1 MITKLE
7 LELQQIIE
15 KKLKEGGG
23 YSNLSVKQD
32 RHRSRGPKDISK
44 AGKDRKRSN
53 SKRRGSQDHSGD
65 DRSRSGSA
73 ENRHKRKSRKNSGDD
88 LRMVEE
94 KTKSRSCLSHSGDEE
109 FDESLYVDV
118 PIEAFL
124 LKKNFDYIL
133 IDKDDIL
140 QYTGKSET
148 KINQLLKVP
157 YHGTLQLA
165 SYLVAQMFADSRFDI
180 DSDEE
185 SIIINED
192 IFISKPKGEN
202 VLLFRWVASQKNDII
217 ADCLAYMFSQFP
229 DDAKFDIF
237 NIDPAK
243 SSKEIDSDILQKKVI
258 KRILKTFHGYVYRI
272 DRQYLHFREGHS
284 EFTVNLKTGK
294 VESRDEALAGRV
306 LGIISNLF

>member
-1 MITKLE
+1 MISKLE
-7 LELQQIIE
+7 VELQQIIE

-23 YSNLSVKQD
+23 IANLSFRYD
-32 RHRSRGPKDISK
+32 NSRPRTGRDHSK
-44 AGKDRKRSN
+44 SIKDRKRSN
-53 SKRRGSQDHSGD
+53 SKKRDSDEHSHD
-65 DRSRSGSA
+65 DCSCSDSA
-73 ENRHKRKSRKNSGDD
+73 ENRHKKKSRKNSEDD
-88 LRMVEE
+88 FKMMED

-109 FDESLYVDV
+109 LDESLYVDV

-165 SYLVAQMFADSRFDI
+165 SHLISQMFADSKFDM

-185 SIIINED
+185 AVIINNE
-192 IFISKPKGEN
+192 IFITKPKDEN
-202 VLLFRWVASQKNDII
+202 VLLFRWVASQRNDII

-229 DDAKFDIF
+229 EDAKFDIF
-237 NIDPAK
+237 NIDPQKSAK
-243 SSKEIDSDILQKKVI
+243 ELDFDYVQKKVI
-258 KRILKTFHGYVYRI
+258 KRVLSTFHGYTYRV

-294 VESRDEALAGRV
+294 VESRDEALASRV
-306 LGIISNLF
+306 LAIISNLF